1 MIQSVVGKFVEKGRW
16 IREEERE
23 REFSSRKRE
32 IFTTLSNRSKGE
44 NIGGKSF
51 FFSSQ
56 TAVTLTSPFVVMVT
70 ESEYSHR

>member
-51 FFSSQ
+51 FFQLANSGD
-56 TAVTLTSPFVVMVT
+56 FD
-70 ESEYSHR
+70 ESICRHGYRV